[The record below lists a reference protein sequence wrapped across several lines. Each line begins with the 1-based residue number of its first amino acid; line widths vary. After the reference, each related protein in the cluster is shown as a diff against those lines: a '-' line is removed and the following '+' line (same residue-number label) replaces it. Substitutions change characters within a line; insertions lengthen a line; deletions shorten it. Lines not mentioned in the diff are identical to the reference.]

1 MLEKSRIRFA
11 PVEGEPDTRHLY
23 FQHHMREGLHGAL
36 RYPMGPDAHQP
47 QHQQQHPYV
56 GPTHG
61 PSLGPRP
68 VALQPGPPSEAS
80 MYPTRQR
87 PEGHTM
93 HPLASRYPVPEGHP
107 QHKYPGYGSP
117 GMGLSNMWPGMTHQE
132 RPHMPDP
139 TGQHHYNQGGVPP
152 PLGQKPWPEPGYPH
166 MPAPNTQYRTPPA
179 VSSLGGAPQ
188 PDPGRPRLA
197 SMLESPEMLALQQ
210 LSASSG
216 PPAGAPRQHMGHL
229 QQQKPGPP
237 SGVGS
242 GPAYAPR
249 PLPPPQEVQL
259 LRAARDN
266 GPDRRPPQQT
276 DTPPRGLTHI
286 TLSYAALPLGFCCSV
301 SLSVF

>member
-1 MLEKSRIRFA
+1 
-11 PVEGEPDTRHLY
+11 
-23 FQHHMREGLHGAL
+23 
-36 RYPMGPDAHQP
+36 MGPDAHQPQP

-93 HPLASRYPVPEGHP
+93 HPLANRYPIPEGPP
-107 QHKYPGYGSP
+107 QHKYPGFGAP
-117 GMGLSNMWPGMTHQE
+117 GMGLSNMWPGMHHQPQE
-132 RPHMPDP
+132 RPHGPHMHDP
-139 TGQHHYNQGGVPP
+139 NMAGQPHYNQGGVPP
-152 PLGQKPWPEPGYPH
+152 PLGQKPWPEPAAGYPH
-166 MPAPNTQYRTPPA
+166 MPAPNAQYRVPPA
-179 VSSLGGAPQ
+179 GSSLGGAAPQ
-188 PDPGRPRLA
+188 PAPHPDAGRRRLA

-216 PPAGAPRQHMGHL
+216 PPAGPPRQHMGTL

-237 SGVGS
+237 SAVGS
-242 GPAYAPR
+242 APAYAPR
-249 PLPPPQEVQL
+249 PPPPPQEVQL
-259 LRAARDN
+259 LRPARDN

-276 DTPPRGLTHI
+276 DTPLRGTPPHMGHVASSGVCY
-286 TLSYAALPLGFCCSV
+286 TQ
-301 SLSVF
+301 SLEWRV